1 MKVSQML
8 LPTLREVPA
17 EAEIISHQLLL
28 RAGLIRKSA
37 SGIYTY
43 LPMGMRVLHKVMN
56 IVREEMDRFGGYEM
70 LLPIVQ
76 PAELWK
82 ESNRWAVYGEEM
94 FRLKDRHDR
103 DFCLGPTHEEIIT
116 EVLKG
121 DVNSYKQLPLLLYQ
135 IQNKYRDE
143 KRPRFGLMRGRE
155 FIMKDLYSFD
165 KDFEGLQESYDRMY
179 KAYSNV
185 FKRCGLNFR
194 IVEADSGAI
203 GGNTSHEFVVLAS
216 SGEAGVVYC
225 DDCDYASNIE
235 SAEAIPET
243 LAGETALKKEL
254 IDTPNLRSV
263 KEVAELLK
271 LNPKYFIKSLF
282 YKADDEEVLVL
293 IRGDREVNEIKLQ
306 NYLGCLEL
314 EMLDSDKVASICQ
327 ADVGFVGPIG
337 IDIKIIADK
346 EVPLIANAVVGANKN
361 DYHYK
366 NVNSE
371 RDFKI
376 DAVADLRLV
385 GEGEPCPKCTG
396 RLESARG
403 IEAGQIFQLGTKY
416 SDALNAKYTDENG
429 NEQLIVMGCY
439 GIGVSRTLQAAIEQ
453 NHDAEGIIWPI
464 TIAPAQ
470 VVIIPVSTKDL
481 GQVTAAN
488 DIYGFCKEAGIE
500 VLLDDRDE
508 RAGVKFKDA
517 DLVGYPIRLTVGKKT
532 VNEGTVDI
540 RLRHSGEEQ
549 AVAKEEAVAAI
560 EKLVDNLLQGQG
572 PEFVD
577 INKP

>member
-1 MKVSQML
+1 ML

-17 EAEIISHQLLL
+17 EAEIVSHQLLL

-43 LPMGMRVLHKVMN
+43 LPLGLRVLHKIMN
-56 IVREEMDRFGGYEM
+56 IVREEMDRFGGYEI

-116 EVLKG
+116 EVIKG
-121 DVNSYKQLPLLLYQ
+121 DVNSYKQLPMLLYQ

-165 KDFEGLQESYDRMY
+165 KDFEGLQESYHKMH
-179 KAYSNV
+179 KAYCNV
-185 FKRCGLNFR
+185 FKRCGLKFR

-225 DDCDYASNIE
+225 NDCDYASNIE

-243 LAGETALKKEL
+243 LTGETAFNKEL
-254 IDTPNLRSV
+254 VDTPNLRSV
-263 KEVAELLK
+263 KEVAGFLK
-271 LNPKYFIKSLF
+271 LNPKHFIKSLF
-282 YKADDEEVLVL
+282 YQADDEEVLVL

-314 EMLDSDKVASICQ
+314 QMLDAEKVASICQ

-337 IDIKIIADK
+337 IDIKTIADK
-346 EVPLIANAVVGANKN
+346 EVPLITNAVVGANKN
-361 DYHYK
+361 DCHYK
-366 NVNSE
+366 NVHPE

-376 DAVADLRLV
+376 DAVVDLRLV
-385 GEGEPCPKCTG
+385 GEGEPCPKCSG

-416 SDALNAKYTDENG
+416 SDALNATYTDESG
-429 NEQLIVMGCY
+429 KEQLIVMGCY

-453 NHDAEGIIWPI
+453 NHDADGIIWPI

-470 VVIIPVSTKDL
+470 VVIIPVSTKDE
-481 GQVTAAN
+481 GQVSAAN
-488 DIYGFCKEAGIE
+488 EIYEFCKEAGIE
-500 VLLDDRDE
+500 VILDDRDE

-517 DLVGYPIRLTVGKKT
+517 DLLGYPIRLTVGKKT

-549 AVAKEEAVAAI
+549 AVAKGEAIAAI
-560 EKLVDNLLQGQG
+560 EKLIKNLLQGQG

-577 INKP
+577 SNTP

>member
-1 MKVSQML
+1 ML

-17 EAEIISHQLLL
+17 EAEIVSHQLLL

-43 LPMGMRVLHKVMN
+43 LPLGLRVLHKIMN
-56 IVREEMDRFGGYEM
+56 IVREEMDRFGGYEI

-116 EVLKG
+116 EVIKG
-121 DVNSYKQLPLLLYQ
+121 DVNSYKQLPMLLYQ

-165 KDFEGLQESYDRMY
+165 KDFEGLQESYHKMY
-179 KAYSNV
+179 KAYCNV
-185 FKRCGLNFR
+185 FKRCGLKFR

-225 DDCDYASNIE
+225 NDCDYASNIE

-243 LAGETALKKEL
+243 LTGETAFNKEL
-254 IDTPNLRSV
+254 VDTPNLRSV
-263 KEVAELLK
+263 KEVAGFLK
-271 LNPKYFIKSLF
+271 LNPKHFIKSLF
-282 YKADDEEVLVL
+282 YQADDEEVLVL

-314 EMLDSDKVASICQ
+314 QMLDAEKVASICQ

-337 IDIKIIADK
+337 IDIKTIADK
-346 EVPLIANAVVGANKN
+346 EVPLITNAVVGANKN
-361 DYHYK
+361 DCHYK
-366 NVNSE
+366 NVHPE

-376 DAVADLRLV
+376 DAVVDLRLV
-385 GEGEPCPKCTG
+385 GEGEPCPKCSG
-396 RLESARG
+396 RLKSARG

-416 SDALNAKYTDENG
+416 SDALNATYTDESG
-429 NEQLIVMGCY
+429 KEQLIVMGCY

-453 NHDAEGIIWPI
+453 NHDADGIIWPI

-470 VVIIPVSTKDL
+470 VVIIPVSTKDE
-481 GQVTAAN
+481 GQVSAAN
-488 DIYGFCKEAGIE
+488 EIYEFCKEAGIE
-500 VLLDDRDE
+500 VILDDRDE

-517 DLVGYPIRLTVGKKT
+517 DLLGYPIRLTVGKKT

-549 AVAKEEAVAAI
+549 AVAKGEAIAAI
-560 EKLVDNLLQGQG
+560 EKLIKNLLQGQG

-577 INKP
+577 SNTP

>member
-17 EAEIISHQLLL
+17 EAEIVSHQLLL

-43 LPMGMRVLHKVMN
+43 LPLGLRVLHKIMN
-56 IVREEMDRFGGYEM
+56 IVREEMDRFGGYEI

-116 EVLKG
+116 EVIKG
-121 DVNSYKQLPLLLYQ
+121 DVNSYKQLPMLLYQ

-165 KDFEGLQESYDRMY
+165 KDFEGLQESYHKMY
-179 KAYSNV
+179 KAYCNV
-185 FKRCGLNFR
+185 FKRCGLKFR

-225 DDCDYASNIE
+225 NDCDYASNIE

-243 LAGETALKKEL
+243 LTGETAFNKEL
-254 IDTPNLRSV
+254 VDTPNLRSV
-263 KEVAELLK
+263 KEVAGFLK
-271 LNPKYFIKSLF
+271 LNPKHFIKSLF
-282 YKADDEEVLVL
+282 YQADDEEVLVL

-314 EMLDSDKVASICQ
+314 QMLDAEKVASICQ

-337 IDIKIIADK
+337 IDIKTIADK
-346 EVPLIANAVVGANKN
+346 EVPLITNAVVGANKN
-361 DYHYK
+361 DCHYK
-366 NVNSE
+366 NVHPE

-376 DAVADLRLV
+376 DAVVDLRLV
-385 GEGEPCPKCTG
+385 GEGEPCPKCSG
-396 RLESARG
+396 RLKSARG

-416 SDALNAKYTDENG
+416 SDALNATYTDESG
-429 NEQLIVMGCY
+429 KEQLIVMGCY

-453 NHDAEGIIWPI
+453 NHDADGIIWPI

-470 VVIIPVSTKDL
+470 VVIIPVSTKDE
-481 GQVTAAN
+481 GQVSAAN
-488 DIYGFCKEAGIE
+488 EIYEFCKEAGIE
-500 VLLDDRDE
+500 VILDDRDE

-517 DLVGYPIRLTVGKKT
+517 DLLGYPIRLTVGKKT

-549 AVAKEEAVAAI
+549 AVAKGEAIAAI
-560 EKLVDNLLQGQG
+560 EKLIKNLLQGQG

-577 INKP
+577 SNTP

>member
-1 MKVSQML
+1 ML

-17 EAEIISHQLLL
+17 EAEIVSHQLLL

-43 LPMGMRVLHKVMN
+43 LPLGLRVLHKIMN
-56 IVREEMDRFGGYEM
+56 IVREEMDRFGGYEI

-116 EVLKG
+116 EVIKG
-121 DVNSYKQLPLLLYQ
+121 DVNSYKQLPMLLYQ

-165 KDFEGLQESYDRMY
+165 KDFEGLQESYHKMH
-179 KAYSNV
+179 KAYCNV
-185 FKRCGLNFR
+185 FKRCGLKFR

-225 DDCDYASNIE
+225 NDCDYASNIE

-243 LAGETALKKEL
+243 LTGETAFNKEL
-254 IDTPNLRSV
+254 VDTPNLRSV
-263 KEVAELLK
+263 KEVAGFLK
-271 LNPKYFIKSLF
+271 LNPKHFIKSLF
-282 YKADDEEVLVL
+282 YQADDEEVLVL

-314 EMLDSDKVASICQ
+314 QMLDAEKVASICQ

-337 IDIKIIADK
+337 IDIKTIADK
-346 EVPLIANAVVGANKN
+346 EVPLITNAVVGANKN
-361 DYHYK
+361 DCHYK
-366 NVNSE
+366 NVHPE

-376 DAVADLRLV
+376 DAVVDLRLV
-385 GEGEPCPKCTG
+385 GEGEPCPKCSG

-416 SDALNAKYTDENG
+416 SDALNATYTDESG
-429 NEQLIVMGCY
+429 KEQLIVMGCY

-453 NHDAEGIIWPI
+453 NHDADGIIWPI
-464 TIAPAQ
+464 TIAPAKE
-470 VVIIPVSTKDL
+470 VIIPVSTKDE
-481 GQVTAAN
+481 GQVSAAN
-488 DIYGFCKEAGIE
+488 EIYEFCKEAGIE
-500 VLLDDRDE
+500 VILDDRDE

-517 DLVGYPIRLTVGKKT
+517 DLLGYPIRLTVGKKT

-549 AVAKEEAVAAI
+549 AVAKGEAIAAI
-560 EKLVDNLLQGQG
+560 EKLIKNLLQGQG

-577 INKP
+577 SNTP

>member
-1 MKVSQML
+1 ML

-17 EAEIISHQLLL
+17 EAEIVSHQLLL

-43 LPMGMRVLHKVMN
+43 LPLGLRVLHKIMN
-56 IVREEMDRFGGYEM
+56 IVREEMDRFGGYEI

-116 EVLKG
+116 EVIKG
-121 DVNSYKQLPLLLYQ
+121 DVNSYKQLPMLLYQ

-165 KDFEGLQESYDRMY
+165 KDFEGLQESYHKMY
-179 KAYSNV
+179 KAYCNV
-185 FKRCGLNFR
+185 FKRCGLKFR

-225 DDCDYASNIE
+225 NDCDYASNIE

-243 LAGETALKKEL
+243 LTGETAFNKEL
-254 IDTPNLRSV
+254 VDTPNLRSV
-263 KEVAELLK
+263 KEVAGFLK
-271 LNPKYFIKSLF
+271 LNPKHFIKSLF
-282 YKADDEEVLVL
+282 YQADDEEVLVL

-314 EMLDSDKVASICQ
+314 QMLDAEKVASICQ

-337 IDIKIIADK
+337 IDIKTIADK
-346 EVPLIANAVVGANKN
+346 EVPLITNAVVGANKN
-361 DYHYK
+361 DCHYK
-366 NVNSE
+366 NVHPE

-376 DAVADLRLV
+376 DAVVDLRLV
-385 GEGEPCPKCTG
+385 GEGEPCPKCSG

-416 SDALNAKYTDENG
+416 SDALNATYTDESG
-429 NEQLIVMGCY
+429 KEQLIVMGCY

-453 NHDAEGIIWPI
+453 NHDADGIIWPI
-464 TIAPAQ
+464 TIAPAK
-470 VVIIPVSTKDL
+470 VVIIPVSTKDE
-481 GQVTAAN
+481 GQVSAAN
-488 DIYGFCKEAGIE
+488 EIYEFCKEAGIE
-500 VLLDDRDE
+500 VILDDRDE

-517 DLVGYPIRLTVGKKT
+517 DLLGYPIRLTVGKKT

-549 AVAKEEAVAAI
+549 AVAKGEAIAAI
-560 EKLVDNLLQGQG
+560 EKLIKNLLQGQG

-577 INKP
+577 SNTP

>member
-17 EAEIISHQLLL
+17 EAEIVSHQLLL

-43 LPMGMRVLHKVMN
+43 LPLGLRVLHKIMN
-56 IVREEMDRFGGYEM
+56 IVREEMDRFGGYEI

-116 EVLKG
+116 EVIKG
-121 DVNSYKQLPLLLYQ
+121 DVNSYKQLPMLLYQ

-165 KDFEGLQESYDRMY
+165 KDFEGLQESYHKMY
-179 KAYSNV
+179 KAYCNV
-185 FKRCGLNFR
+185 FKRCGLKFR

-225 DDCDYASNIE
+225 NDCDYASNIE

-243 LAGETALKKEL
+243 LTGETAFNKEL
-254 IDTPNLRSV
+254 VDTPNLRSV
-263 KEVAELLK
+263 KEVAGFLK
-271 LNPKYFIKSLF
+271 LNPKHFIKSLF
-282 YKADDEEVLVL
+282 YQADDEEVLVL

-314 EMLDSDKVASICQ
+314 QMLDAEKVASICQ

-337 IDIKIIADK
+337 IDIKTIADK
-346 EVPLIANAVVGANKN
+346 EVPLITNAVVGANKN
-361 DYHYK
+361 DCHYK
-366 NVNSE
+366 NVHPE

-376 DAVADLRLV
+376 DAVVDLRLV
-385 GEGEPCPKCTG
+385 GEGEPCPKCSG

-416 SDALNAKYTDENG
+416 SDALNATYTDESG
-429 NEQLIVMGCY
+429 KEQLIVMGCY

-453 NHDAEGIIWPI
+453 NHDADGIIWPI
-464 TIAPAQ
+464 TIAPAK
-470 VVIIPVSTKDL
+470 VVIIPVSTKDE
-481 GQVTAAN
+481 GQVSAAN
-488 DIYGFCKEAGIE
+488 EIYEFCKEAGIE
-500 VLLDDRDE
+500 VILDDRDE

-517 DLVGYPIRLTVGKKT
+517 DLLGYPIRLTVGKKT

-549 AVAKEEAVAAI
+549 AVAKGEAIAAI
-560 EKLVDNLLQGQG
+560 EKLIKNLLQGQG

-577 INKP
+577 SNTP

>member
-17 EAEIISHQLLL
+17 EAEIVSHQLLL

-43 LPMGMRVLHKVMN
+43 LPLGLRVLHKIMN
-56 IVREEMDRFGGYEM
+56 IVREEMDRFGGYEI

-116 EVLKG
+116 EVIKG
-121 DVNSYKQLPLLLYQ
+121 DVNSYKQLPMLLYQ

-165 KDFEGLQESYDRMY
+165 KDFEGLQESYHKMY
-179 KAYSNV
+179 KAYCNV
-185 FKRCGLNFR
+185 FKRCGLKFR

-225 DDCDYASNIE
+225 NDCDYASNIE

-243 LAGETALKKEL
+243 LTGETAFNKEL
-254 IDTPNLRSV
+254 VDTPNLRSV
-263 KEVAELLK
+263 KEVAGFLK
-271 LNPKYFIKSLF
+271 LNPKHFIKSLF
-282 YKADDEEVLVL
+282 YQADDEEVLVL

-314 EMLDSDKVASICQ
+314 QMLDAEKVASICQ

-337 IDIKIIADK
+337 IDIKTIADK
-346 EVPLIANAVVGANKN
+346 EVPLITNAVVGANKN
-361 DYHYK
+361 DCHYK
-366 NVNSE
+366 NVHPE

-376 DAVADLRLV
+376 DAVVDLRLV
-385 GEGEPCPKCTG
+385 GEGEPCPKCSG

-416 SDALNAKYTDENG
+416 SDALNATYTDESG
-429 NEQLIVMGCY
+429 KEQLIVMGCY

-453 NHDAEGIIWPI
+453 NHDADGIIWPI

-470 VVIIPVSTKDL
+470 VVIIPVSTKDE
-481 GQVTAAN
+481 GQVSAAN
-488 DIYGFCKEAGIE
+488 EIYEFCKEAGIE
-500 VLLDDRDE
+500 VILDDRDE

-517 DLVGYPIRLTVGKKT
+517 DLLGYPIRLTVGKKT

-549 AVAKEEAVAAI
+549 AVAKGEAIAAI
-560 EKLVDNLLQGQG
+560 EKLIKNLLQGQG

-577 INKP
+577 SNTP

>member
-1 MKVSQML
+1 ML

>member
-17 EAEIISHQLLL
+17 EAEIVSHQLLL

-43 LPMGMRVLHKVMN
+43 LPLGLRVLHKIMN
-56 IVREEMDRFGGYEM
+56 IVREEMDRFGGYEI

-116 EVLKG
+116 EVIKG
-121 DVNSYKQLPLLLYQ
+121 DVNSYKQLPMLLYQ

-165 KDFEGLQESYDRMY
+165 KDFEGLQESYHKMY
-179 KAYSNV
+179 KAYCNV
-185 FKRCGLNFR
+185 FKRCGLKFR

-225 DDCDYASNIE
+225 NDCDYASNIE

-243 LAGETALKKEL
+243 LTGETAFNKEL
-254 IDTPNLRSV
+254 VDTPNLRSV
-263 KEVAELLK
+263 KEVAGFLK
-271 LNPKYFIKSLF
+271 LNPKHFIKSLF
-282 YKADDEEVLVL
+282 YQADDEEVLVL

-314 EMLDSDKVASICQ
+314 QMLDAEKVASICQ

-337 IDIKIIADK
+337 IDIKTIADK
-346 EVPLIANAVVGANKN
+346 EVPLITNAVVGANKN
-361 DYHYK
+361 DCHYK
-366 NVNSE
+366 NVHPE

-376 DAVADLRLV
+376 DAVVDLRLV
-385 GEGEPCPKCTG
+385 GEGEPCPKCSG

-416 SDALNAKYTDENG
+416 SDALNATYTDESG
-429 NEQLIVMGCY
+429 KEQLIVMGCY

-453 NHDAEGIIWPI
+453 NHDADGIIWPI
-464 TIAPAQ
+464 TIAPAK
-470 VVIIPVSTKDL
+470 VVIIPVSTKDE
-481 GQVTAAN
+481 GQVSAAN
-488 DIYGFCKEAGIE
+488 EIYEFCKEAGIE
-500 VLLDDRDE
+500 AILDDRDE

-517 DLVGYPIRLTVGKKT
+517 DLLGYPIRLTVGKKT

-549 AVAKEEAVAAI
+549 AVAKGEAIAAI
-560 EKLVDNLLQGQG
+560 EKLIKNLLQGQG

-577 INKP
+577 SNTP

>member
-17 EAEIISHQLLL
+17 EAEIVSHQLLL

-43 LPMGMRVLHKVMN
+43 LPLGLRVLHKIMN
-56 IVREEMDRFGGYEM
+56 IVREEMDRFGGYEI

-116 EVLKG
+116 EVIKG
-121 DVNSYKQLPLLLYQ
+121 DVNSYKQLPMLLYQ

-165 KDFEGLQESYDRMY
+165 KDFEGLQESYHKMY
-179 KAYSNV
+179 KAYCNV
-185 FKRCGLNFR
+185 FKRCGLKFR

-225 DDCDYASNIE
+225 NDCDYASNIE

-243 LAGETALKKEL
+243 LTGETAFNKEL
-254 IDTPNLRSV
+254 VDTPNLRSV
-263 KEVAELLK
+263 KEVAGFLK
-271 LNPKYFIKSLF
+271 LNPKHFIKSLF
-282 YKADDEEVLVL
+282 YQADDEEVLVL

-314 EMLDSDKVASICQ
+314 QMLDAEKVASICQ

-337 IDIKIIADK
+337 IDIKTIADK
-346 EVPLIANAVVGANKN
+346 EVPLITNAVVGANKN
-361 DYHYK
+361 DCHYK
-366 NVNSE
+366 NVHPE

-376 DAVADLRLV
+376 DAVVDLRLV
-385 GEGEPCPKCTG
+385 GEGEPCPKCSG

-416 SDALNAKYTDENG
+416 SDALNATYTDESG
-429 NEQLIVMGCY
+429 KEQLIVMGCY

-453 NHDAEGIIWPI
+453 NHDADGIIWPI

-470 VVIIPVSTKDL
+470 VVIIPVSTKDE
-481 GQVTAAN
+481 GQVSAAN
-488 DIYGFCKEAGIE
+488 EIYEFCKEAGIE
-500 VLLDDRDE
+500 AILDDRDE

-517 DLVGYPIRLTVGKKT
+517 DLLGYPIRLTVGKKT

-549 AVAKEEAVAAI
+549 AVAKGEAIAAI
-560 EKLVDNLLQGQG
+560 EKLIKNLLQGQG

-577 INKP
+577 SNTP